1 MIYPSIAI
9 FRRYASMLLVG
20 TCFIFSSIK
29 VRSSSVT
36 RNLICIF
43 LFLFSIG
50 KIPFRFHRG
59 FGILPNKQNLYLQNC
74 GKKRFFT
81 ERVPLSYACYSTY
94 SLISTTTEIHFCQRI
109 QIKKCC
115 NVNCNTF
122 PKCLFKSII
131 AICGYV
137 LKRRLL

>member
-9 FRRYASMLLVG
+9 FRRYASILLVG

-29 VRSSSVT
+29 VRYSSVI
-36 RNLICIF
+36 RSLICIF

-59 FGILPNKQNLYLQNC
+59 FGILPNKQNLYLRNC

-81 ERVPLSYACYSTY
+81 ERVPLSYACYSSY
-94 SLISTTTEIHFCQRI
+94 SLISTTTESCFLPTFIQEYVFDL
-109 QIKKCC
+109 QIK
-115 NVNCNTF
+115 F
-122 PKCLFKSII
+122 LILFAFVISSII
-131 AICGYV
+131 GY
-137 LKRRLL
+137 L